1 MRKPAPRP
9 PTWAD
14 EAPARGQARALAQA
28 EAEAEAAMAELRA
41 RGPPPG
47 AAEALADPLVA
58 AIMRAW
64 PGTEIVSITNGR
76 NTTMPDPVTTNTFK
90 RAEDA
95 KARALAAMR
104 ERELDRALD
113 RALGLAPITDTG
125 SENVNQGAGF
135 YRKDTTMPDGVDPW
149 PREAA
154 RIEAAGAR
162 GGKYLDHLN
171 VTDLTRLS
179 TAQWNRFVGEVIAGY
194 REATEKER
202 LPSEK
207 EVAARGAS
215 EPPPF

>member
-9 PTWAD
+9 PTWAE

-64 PGTEIVSITNGR
+64 PGTEIVSIKNGR
-76 NTTMPDPVTTNTFK
+76 NTTM
-90 RAEDA
+90 
-95 KARALAAMR
+95 
-104 ERELDRALD
+104 
-113 RALGLAPITDTG
+113 
-125 SENVNQGAGF
+125 NQGAGV
-135 YRKDTTMPDGVDPW
+135 YRKDTTMPDGADPW